1 MRTASSSGMVVVE
14 PVSVDGATSS
24 FTLPEI
30 LDEEEKVVVVV
41 KVGSGVGLKVTST
54 PHISQVVEE
63 DCESE

>member
-1 MRTASSSGMVVVE
+1 ME